1 MHKTLL
7 LITFTFIAFFILLF
21 TMATPAFG
29 AVTPGFSSQ
38 FSLSGGAPSTAAP
51 LLTVEYNTP
60 AVGLTVSTLDV
71 GASDVGS
78 YFLSGAIL
86 DDFKLLYGDWTLTP
100 VETMLTMTGGL
111 ILLQFDKPIYDFIQK
126 YEPEVVDKYISPVL
140 SKLGEWPV
148 LLGIAGAMVFV
159 DPELSKEMMLAML
172 VDAVNTQVLKCLI
185 GMSRPDVTEEP
196 TFIGPTLND
205 DYKAM
210 PSGHTSAT
218 FAVATV
224 LALRYPKYSWLI
236 YSAAS
241 LIGVSRITEGQHW
254 PSNIFFGAMVG
265 VASARQVHE
274 HRLDLVVLRLQF

>member
-1 MHKTLL
+1 LHKTLL

-38 FSLSGGAPSTAAP
+38 FSLLGGAPSTAAP

-111 ILLQFDKPIYDFIQK
+111 VLLQFDKPIYDFIQK

-148 LLGIAGAMVFV
+148 LLGIAGN
-159 DPELSKEMMLAML
+159 
-172 VDAVNTQVLKCLI
+172 DA
-185 GMSRPDVTEEP
+185 GD
-196 TFIGPTLND
+196 
-205 DYKAM
+205 
-210 PSGHTSAT
+210 
-218 FAVATV
+218 
-224 LALRYPKYSWLI
+224 
-236 YSAAS
+236 AS
-241 LIGVSRITEGQHW
+241 
-254 PSNIFFGAMVG
+254 
-265 VASARQVHE
+265 
-274 HRLDLVVLRLQF
+274 